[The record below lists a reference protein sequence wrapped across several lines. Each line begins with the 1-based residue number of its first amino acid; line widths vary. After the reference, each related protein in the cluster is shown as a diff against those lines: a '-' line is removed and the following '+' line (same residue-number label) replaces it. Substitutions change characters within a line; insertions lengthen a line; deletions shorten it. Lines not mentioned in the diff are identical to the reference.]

1 LLVFSVRGRYA
12 VLFSKGDVRL
22 LEEEVPEPKGNE
34 VLVRVGACGVCTGDL
49 YAYLGYRV
57 WFSTPA
63 RFADLLPALEGG
75 GSLRAVHWFVVYCL
89 HPHCFI
95 AGGCGLHPPRSAR
108 PAVDHG
114 LGLQPITPIPHREL
128 PPAHGSQG
136 LGDM

>member
-1 LLVFSVRGRYA
+1 MLVFGVRGRYA

-63 RFADLLPALEGG
+63 RFADLLLALRGWG
-75 GSLRAVHWFVVYCL
+75 LSLGCL
-89 HPHCFI
+89 LV
-95 AGGCGLHPPRSAR
+95 CGLLSSSLLLHCWWVWFAPTLLCSSSGRPWAGSSTHYPHPSP
-108 PAVDHG
+108 
-114 LGLQPITPIPHREL
+114 
-128 PPAHGSQG
+128 
-136 LGDM
+136 